1 MRHRMRKVARTVA
14 EGGGADQSVGRN
26 QQKHVEV
33 EEHSTR
39 EIMGCHANALVSTYS
54 IVIPDF
60 PLLCTL
66 CESAS
71 LATSLA

>member
-14 EGGGADQSVGRN
+14 EGRVRSVCSN
-26 QQKHVEV
+26 QEKRVEV

-39 EIMGCHANALVSTYS
+39 EIMGCYANALVSTYS

>member
-1 MRHRMRKVARTVA
+1 MGSSRR
-14 EGGGADQSVGRN
+14 SVRRN
-26 QQKHVEV
+26 QEEHVE
-33 EEHSTR
+33 EEEPQHKR
-39 EIMGCHANALVSTYS
+39 EIMGCYAKPAPVSTYS

-60 PLLCTL
+60 PLLCAL